1 MEEDSLVLTPSSSS
15 LGLAPLP
22 PASSTYPS
30 LSTAVLPSSSIST
43 PVSASPSLPH
53 AATAP
58 APAPSASASGHAHVL
73 RGRLSARPPSTRRR
87 TRLSSQERAK
97 ILEVRRQRACLRC
110 KMLKIQCSKE
120 NPCKPC
126 LSSAVRGYERKVLSF
141 CYCVR
146 TRFTDVDIFHRSEDG
161 PPPEIPASIRAL
173 MSQVERPTLPPA
185 AARSNDDDSK
195 SKSKSKNKSKTSS
208 PPSSSASASSSSASA
223 NPFEDSLIRWLTSP
237 DHAPPDGTGSIVALL
252 YDMVGNA
259 DSLRSAVDDRLPADF
274 QTFLFTTS
282 LAHTGWRSSSS
293 SASSSTSSSASF
305 AASPSLPLSPPSST
319 VTHRDLCVAGHVC
332 GSRIVRRLDRIL
344 TPQFLAKC
352 DRTTHRALLLLVFGV
367 ILGVS
372 YSTRLTTSPS
382 FPHDMLGAE
391 MRHSPTLWLAMKEH
405 LAQMLAHHLIFLG
418 STLGIKLDTAAE
430 KTIIETAVNRW
441 NKPERSLWAG
451 IVGWVTPGA
460 AGRMPKTA
468 DPGSGVGMMTARSFG
483 TPMGEFGSLEG
494 LDPQQQLLQRLSHQQ
509 LHQQLHQYHH
519 QHHQHHQQHPHSSPS
534 SPPGGSA
541 HNTAMAMMSMVALN
555 DPDLLELQAVPPM
568 SEDDFSANP
577 ESYYSMG
584 SAAVH
589 ADMHAN
595 MHTDMHT
602 NLPASISTDLE
613 EFQRGRPGGNGDG
626 QPPTRKR
633 RSVWIVR
640 PYDDAGNREPVS
652 VFARFQLQQG
662 QNLGL
667 FV

>member
-1 MEEDSLVLTPSSSS
+1 MEEDSLVSTPSLAS
-15 LGLAPLP
+15 LGLAPPSQHPHQQPLL
-22 PASSTYPS
+22 SSTYPS
-30 LSTAVLPSSSIST
+30 LSAAVLPSSLT
-43 PVSASPSLPH
+43 TL
-53 AATAP
+53 
-58 APAPSASASGHAHVL
+58 PSASASASTPASVSSSHSLSSSSLSLAPTASSSSDHAHVL
-73 RGRLSARPPSTRRR
+73 RGRSSARPPSTRRR
-87 TRLSSQERAK
+87 TKLSSQERAK

-161 PPPEIPASIRAL
+161 PPPEIPASIKAL
-173 MSQVERPTLPPA
+173 MDQVERPTLPPA
-185 AARSNDDDSK
+185 AARINDENKKSSN
-195 SKSKSKNKSKTSS
+195 N
-208 PPSSSASASSSSASA
+208 ASSSNSSSSSSSNA
-223 NPFEDSLIRWLTSP
+223 FEDTLIRWLTSP

-259 DSLRSAVDDRLPADF
+259 DCLRSAVDDRLPADF

-282 LAHTGWRSSSS
+282 LAHTGWRSSSP
-293 SASSSTSSSASF
+293 
-305 AASPSLPLSPPSST
+305 SP
-319 VTHRDLCVAGHVC
+319 VTHRDLCIAGHVC

-382 FPHDMLGAE
+382 FPHDLLGAE

-430 KTIIETAVNRW
+430 KTIIDTAVNRW

-451 IVGWVTPGA
+451 IAGWTTPSA
-460 AGRMPKTA
+460 LT
-468 DPGSGVGMMTARSFG
+468 DPNSGMMPVRSFG
-483 TPMGEFGSLEG
+483 TPMGDFSSLDG
-494 LDPQQQLLQRLSHQQ
+494 LDSQQQQQSHLQHQHTQ
-509 LHQQLHQYHH
+509 F
-519 QHHQHHQQHPHSSPS
+519 QHHQRHQHQQHPHSSPS
-534 SPPGGSA
+534 TPPGTSS
-541 HNTAMAMMSMVALN
+541 HNAVMSLMSMVALS

-568 SEDDFSANP
+568 SEDDYNANP
-577 ESYYSMG
+577 ESFYNMG
-584 SAAVH
+584 QVSRGNDELSLVHTSAP
-589 ADMHAN
+589 
-595 MHTDMHT
+595 MHTDMATSMST
-602 NLPASISTDLE
+602 NLD
-613 EFQRGRPGGNGDG
+613 EFQRGRPRDHGDG
-626 QPPTRKR
+626 QPQTRKK

-640 PYDDAGNREPVS
+640 PYDDASNQDPVS